1 MTLLALLS
9 IISSLVFIVYGVFCA
24 FTPSMVADFHRF
36 GLENLRILTGIL
48 EILGGIGLLVG
59 LKWRPAL
66 WLSSAG
72 LSLLM
77 LIAFGVRLK
86 MHDSVILSTPSFLL
100 MLLNAYILFL
110 ARAQRPWPSTLRPP
124 IPPA

>member
-1 MTLLALLS
+1 MSFLPVLIWATS
-9 IISSLVFIVYGVFCA
+9 ILFLVYGVFCVG
-24 FTPSMVADFHRF
+24 TTSMVADFQRF
-36 GLENLRILTGIL
+36 GLSNFRVLIGVL

-66 WLSSAG
+66 WISSMG

-86 MHDSVILSTPSFLL
+86 MRDSAVQSIPSLAL
-100 MLLNAYILFL
+100 MCINLYIFIRSI
-110 ARAQRPWPSTLRPP
+110 RA
-124 IPPA
+124 

>member
-36 GLENLRILTGIL
+36 GLDNLRILTGLL
-48 EILGGIGLLVG
+48 EILGGTGLLVG

-86 MHDSVILSTPSFLL
+86 MHDSVVLSTPSFLL

-110 ARAQRPWPSTLRPP
+110 ARTHRT
-124 IPPA
+124 

>member
-1 MTLLALLS
+1 MTLLAFLS
-9 IISSLVFIVYGVFCA
+9 IISSLVFIVYGAFCA

-36 GLENLRILTGIL
+36 GLDNLRILTGIL

-59 LKWRPAL
+59 LKWRPIL
-66 WLSSAG
+66 WLSAAG
-72 LSLLM
+72 LALLM

-86 MHDSVILSTPSFLL
+86 MRDSVILSTPSFLL

-110 ARAQRPWPSTLRPP
+110 ARAQRP
-124 IPPA
+124 